1 MNHTNTEI
9 KSESEKK
16 MDTKQFVNERDK
28 AAKSYDVAT
37 FREFYTKW
45 MLKGAYVLPLPSND
59 RVIEITMRKM
69 VYHANSST
77 VAERLEAKRWLEE
90 RGCTTE
96 L

>member
-1 MNHTNTEI
+1 
-9 KSESEKK
+9 

-37 FREFYTKW
+37 FRAFYKKW
-45 MLKGAYVLPLPSND
+45 QKKGVYELPCPSSD
-59 RVIEITMRKM
+59 MVIEVMMRKM
-69 VYHANSST
+69 VYRASSST
-77 VAERLEAKRWLEE
+77 VAERIEAKRWLEE